1 MTCKID
7 LHIHTTASDGKF
19 SPEEIVRKAAGLGL
33 SVIAICDHDN
43 VDGDAPA
50 IAAAR
55 AFPKLKVIPGVELST
70 HSPGSEVH
78 ILGYFID
85 YKDPEFTAALA
96 GLRSSRKERAQAIIA
111 KLKGL
116 GINIEF
122 NRVKEIAGSGSIG
135 RPHIAQAM
143 LEKRYISSIKEA
155 FTRYIGLGGP
165 AYVERHKITPKEAVA
180 LIIKARGLP
189 VLAHPTTAGDLK
201 KVISELK
208 ASGLVGIEVYY
219 NGYTEEERNNLAR
232 LADRYNLIATGGSDY
247 HGLDDANET
256 MLGDAGVPEESAEQ
270 IISLAQ
276 QHVSSPVDQ

>member
-19 SPEEIVRKAAGLGL
+19 SPEEIVHKAAGLGL

-55 AFPKLKVIPGVELST
+55 AFPDLKVIPGVELST

-78 ILGYFID
+78 VLGYFVD
-85 YKDPEFTAALA
+85 YDDPEFKTTLA
-96 GLRSSRKERAQAIIA
+96 GLRGSRKERAQAIIA
-111 KLKGL
+111 RLKAL
-116 GINIEF
+116 GVNIEF
-122 NRVKEIAGSGSIG
+122 NRVKEIAGSGSMG

-143 LEKRYISSIKEA
+143 LEKGYISSIKEA

-165 AYVERHKITPKEAVA
+165 AYVERHKLTPKEAVA
-180 LIIKARGLP
+180 LIIKVKGLP
-189 VLAHPTTAGDLK
+189 VLAHPTTTSDPE

-208 ASGLVGIEVYY
+208 TSGLVGIEVYY
-219 NGYTEEERNNLAR
+219 DGYTEEQRNNLAR
-232 LADRYNLIATGGSDY
+232 LADKYDLIATGGSDY
-247 HGLDDANET
+247 HGLDEANET

-270 IISLAQ
+270 ILSVAQ
-276 QHVSSPVDQ
+276 QVSRPTG